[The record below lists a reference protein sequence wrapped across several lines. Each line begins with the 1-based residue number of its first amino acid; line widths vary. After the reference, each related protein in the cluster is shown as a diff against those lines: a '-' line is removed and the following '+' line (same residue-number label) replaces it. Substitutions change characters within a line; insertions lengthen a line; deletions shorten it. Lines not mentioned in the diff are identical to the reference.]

1 MIHFSGALNKIYIYI
16 YIYIYIDTHLR
27 TLGFI
32 PGDDELQ

>member
-1 MIHFSGALNKIYIYI
+1 MIHFSGALNKI